1 MDNHQIKEGKSYINV
16 TLALQSQKINYT
28 KFLVLRQLLYLQKTC
43 TVEFPMSPKTVNY
56 RCFTYVN
63 MSYNVYKDI
72 KLNDVAYKSEPIN
85 IDNAKVKPKTR
96 SQQ

>member
-1 MDNHQIKEGKSYINV
+1 
-16 TLALQSQKINYT
+16 
-28 KFLVLRQLLYLQKTC
+28 
-43 TVEFPMSPKTVNY
+43 MSPKTVNY